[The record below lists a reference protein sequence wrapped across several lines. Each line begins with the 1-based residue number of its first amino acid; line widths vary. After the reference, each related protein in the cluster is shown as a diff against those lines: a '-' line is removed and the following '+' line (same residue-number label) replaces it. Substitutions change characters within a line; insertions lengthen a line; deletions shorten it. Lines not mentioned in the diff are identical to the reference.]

1 MRRKLRDQCL
11 GREKPVERRVWY
23 QRDRTEATPP
33 NIFNWN
39 NFRFWEGV
47 EFCVL
52 GQGDTGFFL
61 LLTCCSC
68 SLWVRLL
75 HILSLR
81 PYLAPPIPASTR
93 QMPMLLK
100 QANGNH
106 FWPPWKRLG
115 GSRAWKA
122 ACRYVLWVKW
132 ASLPTLYSHLT
143 LPPQSRPPTVFITPL
158 PPHLE

>member
-11 GREKPVERRVWY
+11 GREKPVERRVWH
-23 QRDRTEATPP
+23 QRDRTEAPP
-33 NIFNWN
+33 HIFNWN

-47 EFCVL
+47 EFCVM

-61 LLTCCSC
+61 LLTCSC

-93 QMPMLLK
+93 QRPMLLK
-100 QANGNH
+100 QAMAITSGLLGKGSVAPELERLPVAVSCGWNGLPFPLCAH
-106 FWPPWKRLG
+106 VSLCPH
-115 GSRAWKA
+115 RAD
-122 ACRYVLWVKW
+122 
-132 ASLPTLYSHLT
+132 
-143 LPPQSRPPTVFITPL
+143 PL
-158 PPHLE
+158 